1 MKQLLNRRI
10 AVLAVFTATA
20 AALLADN
27 FTPTRAV
34 VWAVAWA
41 AVTTLIVSTEVRHAR
56 AVH

>member
-27 FTPTRAV
+27 FTPTRAI
-34 VWAVAWA
+34 VWGVAWA
-41 AVTTLIVSTEVRHAR
+41 GLATLIVSTEVRHAR
-56 AVH
+56 AAH